1 MGLCVDEN
9 GCTLYP
15 EQTSGTTQNKE
26 IWDMIDSV
34 SANALLITIVICVI
48 VALTSALVDEDQPQQ
63 KINKVER
70 IANIVGGTAVLIAVV
85 SSIWLLIII
94 FKQ

>member
-1 MGLCVDEN
+1 
-9 GCTLYP
+9 
-15 EQTSGTTQNKE
+15 
-26 IWDMIDSV
+26 MIDSV
-34 SANALLITIVICVI
+34 SANALLIIIVICII
-48 VALTSALVDEDQPQQ
+48 VTLTSALVDEDQPQQ